1 MLFRSSSPI
10 DNSVFA
16 NVTSCLNRK
25 VNETDFWIGEFSL
38 TPRDSFVV
46 FSCTDGVTNGLQE
59 GRELELVQ
67 EIEKSMDMERLR
79 GELESLIVDI
89 SEVSSDDRTV
99 GVIKYEWKNAEPHR

>member
-1 MLFRSSSPI
+1 MLFRS
-10 DNSVFA
+10 
-16 NVTSCLNRK
+16 
-25 VNETDFWIGEFSL
+25 
-38 TPRDSFVV
+38 VV